1 MGTGKKVLGSLVGT
15 AACIGAVAFAPIT
28 APVAGAVGTVAL
40 VSGGIGGTTAIASGV
55 AGGFL
60 AGCIGGIGISKA
72 VKNSKEKEKEMINKE
87 QEIAD
92 KAMYNLDAI
101 IFKELKKY
109 CIENKINLCD
119 YIDRDLFNVLND
131 LLYSSPYMSIEYDLS
146 YKIDYNLKLLK
157 DSKKYIKETYAIF
170 GNIFNFLEEDNFE
183 LNYNLKLIKNKF
195 ENYLK

>member
-1 MGTGKKVLGSLVGT
+1 MGVGKKVLGGLIGT
-15 AACIGAVAFAPIT
+15 VTCIGAVALCPIAAPLAGTAAATALIT
-28 APVAGAVGTVAL
+28 GGAATAATATTAAVGV
-40 VSGGIGGTTAIASGV
+40 
-55 AGGFL
+55 GGFV
-60 AGCIGGIGISKA
+60 AGCIGGIGIGKA

-101 IFKELKKY
+101 IFKELKKC

-146 YKIDYNLKLLK
+146 YKIDYNLKL
-157 DSKKYIKETYAIF
+157 
-170 GNIFNFLEEDNFE
+170 
-183 LNYNLKLIKNKF
+183 IKNKF